1 MLEVERPLI
10 EARLDLDECLNG
22 QPDLQARQ
30 TRLVSVYEHAYLY

>member
-22 QPDLQARQ
+22 QPDLQACAKPAPLACRDM
-30 TRLVSVYEHAYLY
+30 LI